1 MENKGVSA
9 QGGWMRATGRL
20 LLHMTSVVM
29 VAGVAIALILA
40 GLVWTTVKETPD
52 VDHLRTVR
60 AVHPS
65 IVLAAD
71 GSELTTLRSV
81 QREWIPLEKISPQV
95 VHALVDTE
103 DKRFYEHPGVDVR
116 RTLAAAFHTANGDT
130 QGGSTITQQ
139 LVRNL
144 YPEEIGRAR
153 TVNRKLREII
163 TATRIEQRYTKDEIL
178 ETYLNTVPFLYNVY
192 GIEMAA
198 RTYFGKS
205 ASDLG
210 ALEGATLVGMLK
222 GTHYYNPV
230 VNPERARSR
239 RNVVLAQMVRGNHL
253 DDEEFQRLR
262 GAPLGLNFQRQ
273 AEPTGSTTH
282 FTEHVRKWLNEWAER
297 NNRDLGA
304 EGLVIQTTLDPK
316 MQALAAEAVARQS
329 QVLQAVADV
338 EWGTASAR
346 LLSKTPAAYEKMQGK
361 VQPFRYLW
369 TERDTLLDAFLRET
383 PEFRRAVAAN
393 GEAAT
398 LAKLKQDPAFIA
410 RLQQAK
416 TRLEAGFVAMDPATG
431 EVRAWVGSRDFQRD
445 QYDHVAQAER
455 QPGSTFKPFVYGA
468 ALERGFEPDR
478 MYADGPVE
486 IRLGDGRF
494 WRPMDM
500 GGASGRQ
507 MSLRDGL
514 VYSKNTITAQVMQD
528 VGVNDIVTLARAAG
542 VNRSRLDAVPSL
554 ALGTSPVTL
563 LEMVSSY
570 GTIAR
575 GGEYREPIF
584 IRSIKDREGKTL
596 VEFSK
601 PPVRVMSERTSTELI
616 DMMRGVVSRG
626 TGTAMKSRFQVV
638 ADIAG
643 KTGTTQNNTDG
654 WFSLMPPN
662 LVVGSWVGFNDARV
676 TMRSDYWG
684 QGGHNALLLVGD
696 FFRAAVGSGML
707 DVKASFPRPPR
718 PTLMATAPPPAMMDD
733 QGEVVTTAALAEQS
747 PLPPPTT
754 SANIVVRRYAGGGV
768 WAGDSQAA
776 AMEDMAPARSAEEV
790 GAIMGGMGRDPATG
804 ARMAARSA
812 VDYGNESPVLT
823 SGASSSGDTGSGAE
837 PDSLR

>member
-1 MENKGVSA
+1 VE
-9 QGGWMRATGRL
+9 
-20 LLHMTSVVM
+20 
-29 VAGVAIALILA
+29 
-40 GLVWTTVKETPD
+40 
-52 VDHLRTVR
+52 
-60 AVHPS
+60 
-65 IVLAAD
+65 
-71 GSELTTLRSV
+71 
-81 QREWIPLEKISPQV
+81 
-95 VHALVDTE
+95 
-103 DKRFYEHPGVDVR
+103 
-116 RTLAAAFHTANGDT
+116 
-130 QGGSTITQQ
+130 
-139 LVRNL
+139 
-144 YPEEIGRAR
+144 
-153 TVNRKLREII
+153 
-163 TATRIEQRYTKDEIL
+163 
-178 ETYLNTVPFLYNVY
+178 
-192 GIEMAA
+192 
-198 RTYFGKS
+198 
-205 ASDLG
+205 
-210 ALEGATLVGMLK
+210 
-222 GTHYYNPV
+222 
-230 VNPERARSR
+230 
-239 RNVVLAQMVRGNHL
+239 
-253 DDEEFQRLR
+253 
-262 GAPLGLNFQRQ
+262 
-273 AEPTGSTTH
+273 
-282 FTEHVRKWLNEWAER
+282 
-297 NNRDLGA
+297 
-304 EGLVIQTTLDPK
+304 
-316 MQALAAEAVARQS
+316 RQS

-338 EWGTASAR
+338 EWGTASSR

-361 VQPFRYLW
+361 VQPFRFLW
-369 TERDTLLDAFLRET
+369 TERNTLLDAFLRET
-383 PEFRRAVAAN
+383 PEFRRAVAAD

-416 TRLEAGFVAMDPATG
+416 TRLEAGFVAMDPSSG

-494 WRPMDM
+494 WRPADM

-626 TGTAMKSRFQVV
+626 TGTAMKSRFQVA

-654 WFSLMPPN
+654 WFILMHPN

-718 PTLMATAPPPAMMDD
+718 PALMATAPPPAMMDD
-733 QGEVVTTAALAEQS
+733 QGEVVTTAALVGQP

-790 GAIMGGMGRDPATG
+790 GAIMGGMGRDPASG

-812 VDYGNESPVLT
+812 VDYGNASPVLT

-837 PDSLR
+837 PEPLR